1 MDDITRIMQQGT
13 LAEAVA
19 AGLIE
24 MDELT
29 ETTSDVAV
37 ALAFAGTDVGTII
50 DRGHE
55 VLVLL
60 GDYSLV
66 RIAKDHA
73 VWAWERQGA
82 EGDQLGSGWEQD
94 AGGMAARVGEMRLT
108 GR

>member
-29 ETTSDVAV
+29 ETTHDLAI
-37 ALAFAGTDVGTII
+37 ALAMSGADAIT
-50 DRGHE
+50 DRGDS
-55 VLVLL
+55 VTVAL
-60 GDYSLV
+60 GDYSTITIT
-66 RIAKDHA
+66 RDYA
-73 VWAWERQGA
+73 VWAWERHA
-82 EGDQLGSGWEQD
+82 EGGTPLGAGWEQD